1 MVLLMRMPLT
11 IACLSVFLIA
21 TAPFHQTSVRSIS
34 AAEPDGL
41 SKPGHSTS
49 HSKAGNRPTL
59 ASSDLPDSGPRT
71 EPHLT
76 EAAELQLAHALALFD
91 HGEWDIAGQA
101 FRQVA
106 ENFPGPTVVPMVRAF
121 LAEILSRKEQTTQR
135 HLDVA
140 QAYVELIRDFP
151 VSANAQRARWRIG
164 DLYRELGWTAE
175 SQAAYQRAVAES
187 SNTRDA
193 ARAFL
198 GLGMTWLATQEWK
211 QALHAFQQVRTGTE
225 QEDLVQWATLG
236 AAAAQYGVGRL
247 QEAASLYEF
256 AMRRWL
262 HVFRGCPSCLL
273 ELADIERKQ
282 GQAQAARQL
291 WSSFVNLYPRD
302 ERAPRALL
310 EWGESLH
317 EGRQLSSSETV
328 YRTVIVRFPSTPEAS
343 QARLRLTEVGK
354 DLAMQAGDRTLAL
367 EVQSG
372 FQVHSPLPVAPEQR
386 VQVLQAV
393 SQEQPFDALGS
404 EALVRLGEHFQA
416 AGREE
421 EAVHH
426 FLLACRRNGVVS
438 GDPWPGTARRRL
450 ADLIK
455 PALEEA
461 LHSADDWRVVLA
473 FHRADTCIDWL
484 ALEEEL
490 VLRGADAHRRLG
502 FSAGAVEL
510 YQQVLHR
517 QPGSSGRQEAL
528 IGLGRAY
535 LDQDD
540 PGAARRVLERYQ
552 LENPLGPYRM
562 EALRYLAE
570 AWNRL
575 GDAQGVVKVC
585 RRWLKLHDAHPTQDS
600 QYNEILL
607 QLADAQASLGAHA
620 EAAVTLDLAERVGA
634 IADLPTILRFARVL
648 AQAGRITAA
657 AARYGD
663 VVRMAPASDEADLAR
678 FHLSRL
684 WLTQRQYAEAAL
696 IADKGRA
703 EARNEVVKRAMA
715 LITSTVRAE
724 QGRKGETHNGSG
736 SLDSSGRS

>member
-1 MVLLMRMPLT
+1 
-11 IACLSVFLIA
+11 
-21 TAPFHQTSVRSIS
+21 
-34 AAEPDGL
+34 
-41 SKPGHSTS
+41 
-49 HSKAGNRPTL
+49 
-59 ASSDLPDSGPRT
+59 
-71 EPHLT
+71 
-76 EAAELQLAHALALFD
+76 
-91 HGEWDIAGQA
+91 
-101 FRQVA
+101 
-106 ENFPGPTVVPMVRAF
+106 
-121 LAEILSRKEQTTQR
+121 
-135 HLDVA
+135 
-140 QAYVELIRDFP
+140 
-151 VSANAQRARWRIG
+151 
-164 DLYRELGWTAE
+164 
-175 SQAAYQRAVAES
+175 
-187 SNTRDA
+187 
-193 ARAFL
+193 
-198 GLGMTWLATQEWK
+198 
-211 QALHAFQQVRTGTE
+211 
-225 QEDLVQWATLG
+225 
-236 AAAAQYGVGRL
+236 
-247 QEAASLYEF
+247 
-256 AMRRWL
+256 
-262 HVFRGCPSCLL
+262 
-273 ELADIERKQ
+273 
-282 GQAQAARQL
+282 
-291 WSSFVNLYPRD
+291 
-302 ERAPRALL
+302 
-310 EWGESLH
+310 
-317 EGRQLSSSETV
+317 V

-438 GDPWPGTARRRL
+438 GDPWPETARRRL

-517 QPGSSGRQEAL
+517 QPGSRGRQEAL

-540 PGAARRVLERYQ
+540 PGAARQVLERYQ

-657 AARYGD
+657 TARYGD

-703 EARNEVVKRAMA
+703 EARNEVIKRAMA

-724 QGRKGETHNGSG
+724 QGRKGETYNGSG

>member
-1 MVLLMRMPLT
+1 M
-11 IACLSVFLIA
+11 
-21 TAPFHQTSVRSIS
+21 
-34 AAEPDGL
+34 
-41 SKPGHSTS
+41 
-49 HSKAGNRPTL
+49 L
-59 ASSDLPDSGPRT
+59 ALSDLPDSGPRT
-71 EPHLT
+71 EPHL
-76 EAAELQLAHALALFD
+76 AETAEPQLAHALALFD
-91 HGEWDIAGQA
+91 HGEWDPAGQA
-101 FRQVA
+101 FRQTA
-106 ENFPGPTVVPMVRAF
+106 ENFPGPVVPMVRAF

-135 HLDVA
+135 RLDAA

-151 VSANAQRARWRIG
+151 DSANAQRARWRIG

-236 AAAAQYGVGRL
+236 AAAAQYGAGRM
-247 QEAASLYEF
+247 QEAASLYES
-256 AMRRWL
+256 AMRRWP

-273 ELADIERKQ
+273 ELADIEREQ

-302 ERAPRALL
+302 ERAPAALL
-310 EWGESLH
+310 LWADSLH
-317 EGRQLSSSETV
+317 QSRQLSASEML
-328 YRTVIVRFPSTPEAS
+328 YRTVIVRFPSVPEAS

-354 DLAMQAGDRTLAL
+354 DLAVQAGDRTLSL

-372 FQVHSPLPVAPEQR
+372 FGVHPPLPVAPEQR

-416 AGREE
+416 AGKEE

-426 FLLACRRNGVVS
+426 FLLACRRNGIVS

-450 ADLIK
+450 AELIQ
-455 PALEEA
+455 PALEDA
-461 LHSADDWRVVLA
+461 LRSADDWRVVLA
-473 FHRADTCIDWL
+473 FHRADICIDWL

-517 QPGSSGRQEAL
+517 QTGSRGRQEAL

-562 EALRYLAE
+562 EGLRYLAE

-575 GDAQGVVKVC
+575 GDARSVVKVC

-634 IADLPTILRFARVL
+634 IADLPTILRSARVL

-678 FHLSRL
+678 FHLSKL
-684 WLTQRQYAEAAL
+684 WLTQRQYAEAAM
-696 IADKGRA
+696 IADKGGA
-703 EARNEVVKRAMA
+703 ATRNEAVKRAMA

-736 SLDSSGRS
+736 GLDRSGRS